1 MLLRSIRDSI
11 SLLMPANAPRP
22 AAAAGR
28 NAAGSGINVHQL
40 PATFEGGAASPAL
53 AANEQALEVVSVL
66 CVWGGGGAGGVGVG
80 EAVVRRIGRIGM
92 LWLCES
98 MGGGCA
104 CVYVTVVGGVA
115 GA

>member
-66 CVWGGGGAGGVGVG
+66 CVCVGGGGGGGRVLVWQWLGVSAVSACFG
-80 EAVVRRIGRIGM
+80 CARAWVVVVR
-92 LWLCES
+92 
-98 MGGGCA
+98 A
-104 CVYVTVVGGVA
+104 YT
-115 GA
+115 